1 VLPLVLIAGAAVSVP
16 IMVFSPT
23 GLERLR
29 ALREERGRADEDVR
43 KLSRE
48 IERLR
53 AEVRRMKEDPA
64 AVERVARDDMGL
76 VRQTEIVFQF
86 RP

>member
-1 VLPLVLIAGAAVSVP
+1 
-16 IMVFSPT
+16 
-23 GLERLR
+23 
-29 ALREERGRADEDVR
+29 VR